1 VKIFLSGGVSREEV
15 IAYRDIVDAFGIGGT
30 IANAPV
36 IDFALDI
43 VEINNEAKAKRGK
56 RSGVKQVYEMPSGKH
71 TVLPVSTKTP
81 HSAIPLVEQYIKN
94 GAITKRSDMADARAK
109 VLSWL
114 KSPAA
119 SEK

>member
-1 VKIFLSGGVSREEV
+1 VTD
-15 IAYRDIVDAFGIGGT
+15 YRDIVDAFGIGGT

-43 VEINNEAKAKRGK
+43 VEKNGKAKAKRGK
-56 RSGVKQVYEMPSGKH
+56 RSGVKQVYELSSGKR
-71 TVLPVSTKTP
+71 TVLPVESKMP
-81 HSAIPLVEQYIKN
+81 YGAIPLIEQFIKM
-94 GAITKRSDMADARAK
+94 GAITKGSDMADARFK
-109 VLSWL
+109 VLTWL